1 MIERGEGAYVWDDRG
16 NRYIDGLAGLFVV
29 QAGHGRQEIADA
41 ASRQAAKL
49 GYFPLWSYAHP
60 TAIEL
65 AARLAA
71 LAPGDLNRVFFTTGG
86 GEAVESAWKLARQ
99 YFVAIGQPDRVK
111 VISRADRVP
120 RHHARGP
127 EHHRPRRHQGAV
139 PPAAQRPGA
148 PRAEHPDGPARQPR
162 RPAAPAPTPSRR

>member
-1 MIERGEGAYVWDDRG
+1 MPMTSDELATAAADHLWLHFWPLSSDGPLTVIERGEGAYVWDDRG

-41 ASRQAAKL
+41 AGRQAATL

-65 AARLAA
+65 ADRLAA

-86 GEAVESAWKLARQ
+86 SEAVESAWKLARQ
-99 YFVAIGQPDRVK
+99 
-111 VISRADRVP
+111 
-120 RHHARGP
+120 
-127 EHHRPRRHQGAV
+127 
-139 PPAAQRPGA
+139 
-148 PRAEHPDGPARQPR
+148 
-162 RPAAPAPTPSRR
+162 